1 MENYDKLVLI
11 YCGAPSVEPLA
22 FGSDTASGTH
32 IDDYNNDEEGRC
44 SDEDNA
50 STHHAAS
57 NIIIIVLVIIVRI
70 TTPLM
75 EIVHHLNEKILTTLY
90 QS

>member
-11 YCGAPSVEPLA
+11 YGGAPSVEPLA
-22 FGSDTASGTH
+22 FGSHTSSGTH

-57 NIIIIVLVIIVRI
+57 NNNSPSNNSSNNNSI
-70 TTPLM
+70 M